1 MQKYSEEF
9 KLQVIKYCAEGN
21 HGYKAAAKYF
31 SISSRET
38 VRVWIKRYQRFGL
51 DGLKTKNASFRYD
64 GKFKQNVIE
73 YMHQHHL
80 SLIETAVHFNI
91 GKHSTIGKW
100 EKIYYE
106 KGPQWL
112 YNKPCETKKKM
123 STKHKKNKVSKELE
137 DNLIAENQRLKMENE
152 YLKKLHAL
160 VQERI
165 KRENKKK

>member
-1 MQKYSEEF
+1 M
-9 KLQVIKYCAEGN
+9 
-21 HGYKAAAKYF
+21 
-31 SISSRET
+31 
-38 VRVWIKRYQRFGL
+38 
-51 DGLKTKNASFRYD
+51 
-64 GKFKQNVIE
+64 
-73 YMHQHHL
+73 
-80 SLIETAVHFNI
+80 IETAVHFNI